1 MTLLENN
8 KRYFII
14 FVLNILPY
22 HIIMFKNNTR
32 FADDRVCHID
42 FMCCH

>member
-22 HIIMFKNNTR
+22 HIILCLRTTLVLQTIEF
-32 FADDRVCHID
+32 VILI
-42 FMCCH
+42 

>member
-22 HIIMFKNNTR
+22 YIMFMNNTR
-32 FADDRVCHID
+32 FANDRFYHID
-42 FMCCH
+42 VGR